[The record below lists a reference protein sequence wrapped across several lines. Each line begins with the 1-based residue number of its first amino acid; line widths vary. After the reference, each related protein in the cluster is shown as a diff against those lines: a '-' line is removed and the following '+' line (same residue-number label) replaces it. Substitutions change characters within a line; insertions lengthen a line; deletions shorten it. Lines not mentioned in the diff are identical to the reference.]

1 MSTALSLAAY
11 TKEVAHLAQSSTT
24 TEETYYPA
32 IRNLLAQ
39 ILSERKLPF
48 EIRIGT
54 SEEREGGGTDL
65 PDVALYDGESDF
77 IVVCGEVK
85 LPAKTLKTLPSRP
98 GAMIKSDA
106 TWPKPK

>member
-1 MSTALSLAAY
+1 LSLAAY

-39 ILSERKLPF
+39 ILNERKLPF
-48 EIRIGT
+48 EIRTGT
-54 SEEREGGGTDL
+54 SEEREGGGTGL

-85 LPAKTLKTLPSRP
+85 LRSQDFEDLAFSTGGNDHVGRDLAKTKVVL
-98 GAMIKSDA
+98 
-106 TWPKPK
+106 